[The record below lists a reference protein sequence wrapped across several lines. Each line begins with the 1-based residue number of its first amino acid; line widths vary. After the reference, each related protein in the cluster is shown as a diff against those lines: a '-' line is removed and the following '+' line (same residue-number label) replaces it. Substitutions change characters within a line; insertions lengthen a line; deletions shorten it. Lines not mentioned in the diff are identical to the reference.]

1 MQLDDLFEILP
12 DGHVVI
18 FCRPLDRVVQICQ
31 LSLTGDR
38 LAVIE
43 VQRDAGDAA
52 LKEDRVIL
60 VHCDA
65 TGNFL
70 RLVILRMPWRDFAR
84 ERPGCV
90 KLKRKLGIDQHQL
103 FVPRIINWDT
113 VT

>member
-1 MQLDDLFEILP
+1 MQLDDLFEVPP

-60 VHCDA
+60 IYRDA
-65 TGNFL
+65 AGYFL
-70 RLVILRMPWRDFAR
+70 WLVILRMPRRDLAR
-84 ERPGCV
+84 EGPGCV
-90 KLKRKLGIDQHQL
+90 KLKCKLG
-103 FVPRIINWDT
+103 VN
-113 VT
+113 